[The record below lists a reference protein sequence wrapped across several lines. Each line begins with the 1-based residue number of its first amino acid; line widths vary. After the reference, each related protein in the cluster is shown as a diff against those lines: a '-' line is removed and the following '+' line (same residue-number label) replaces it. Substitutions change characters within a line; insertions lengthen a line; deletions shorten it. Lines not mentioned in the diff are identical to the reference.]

1 MLSIFGR
8 PQRVCNGLT
17 RREMLQAGGGGLF
30 GLSLPQLLAAEAKA
44 NGGESAVPFTNGR
57 AKSVL
62 FLYLFG
68 GPSQLETFDMKP
80 NAPSKLRGP
89 FQTIAS
95 RTPGLNL
102 CEHLSRSAQVSDKF
116 CVVRTMTHS
125 HNDHNASHYIQTGHT
140 WPSVAQNGGDV
151 NARKTDW
158 PAMGSV
164 VEYLSSHAPGGRE
177 RTFPDYV
184 YLPNRLGA
192 LQGYDRVGQYAG
204 WLGGAYNAL
213 ATDIRKR
220 GTKDDPYFRD
230 CTDEEL
236 DFRIKG
242 LVTKTEMPL
251 DRLNRRRSLLEQ
263 FDTSRRAID
272 QSSQHL
278 AYDGLQQRALS
289 LVTSE
294 RIREALDIRQESAS
308 LRDRYGRHLFGQS
321 VLMGRRIIEAGS
333 RFVTVAWDAPNGYSW
348 DSHRFSDDLGKYLI
362 PGFDQAFSALLTD
375 MDERGLLDETLVV
388 ACGEMGR
395 TPQPNSKWG
404 RGHWSYNFPCVLA
417 GAGIR
422 GGITYGT
429 SDKDAAYP
437 ADHPVRPED
446 LAATI
451 YQAMGIDP
459 DLRLPDATNRPTQ
472 IIENGVPL
480 EGLFG

>member
-1 MLSIFGR
+1 MLSILGR
-8 PQRVCNGLT
+8 PQRMCNGLT
-17 RREMLQAGGGGLF
+17 RREMIQAGGGGLF
-30 GLSLPQLLAAEAKA
+30 GLSLSQVLAS
-44 NGGESAVPFTNGR
+44 ESAANETGNSVPFKNGR

-68 GPSQLETFDMKP
+68 GPSQLETFDLKP
-80 NAPSKLRGP
+80 HAPSKLRGP
-89 FQTIAS
+89 FQPIAS
-95 RTPGLNL
+95 RTPDLHL
-102 CEHLSRSAQVSDKF
+102 CEHLSRTAQVSDKF
-116 CVVRTMTHS
+116 CVIRTMTHK

-164 VEYLSSHAPGGRE
+164 VEYLSSQAPGGRE

-204 WLGGAYNAL
+204 WLGSAYNAL

-220 GTKDDPYFRD
+220 DAKDNPFFRD
-230 CTDEEL
+230 CNDDEL

-242 LVTKTEMPL
+242 LVEKTEMPL
-251 DRLNRRRSLLEQ
+251 DRLSRRRSLIEQ
-263 FDTSRRAID
+263 FDSSRRTLD
-272 QSSQHL
+272 QSSQHV
-278 AYDGLQQRALS
+278 AYDGLRQRALS

-333 RFVTVAWDAPNGYSW
+333 RFVTVIWDAPDGYSW
-348 DSHRFSDDLGKYLI
+348 DSHRASTSLEKYLI
-362 PGFDQAFSALLTD
+362 PGFDQSFSALLAD

-395 TPQPNSKWG
+395 TPQPNATWG

-446 LAATI
+446 LASTI
-451 YQAMGIDP
+451 FHALGIDP
-459 DLRLPDATNRPTQ
+459 ELRLPDSQNRPIQ
-472 IIENGVPL
+472 IIEDGEPL
-480 EGLFG
+480 LELFG